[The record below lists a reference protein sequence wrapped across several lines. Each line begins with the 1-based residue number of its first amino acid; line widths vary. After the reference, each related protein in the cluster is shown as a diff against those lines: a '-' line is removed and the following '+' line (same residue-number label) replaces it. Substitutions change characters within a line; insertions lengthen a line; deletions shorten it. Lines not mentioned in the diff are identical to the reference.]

1 MGSHALIPPPR
12 TADGGMTSTDTRRE
26 EDEALVAATT
36 GGDAEIALAFEQC
49 DRHLHAKMIRLW
61 ISTDEN

>member
-1 MGSHALIPPPR
+1 MGDHALIPPPC
-12 TADGGMTSTDTRRE
+12 TADGGITSTDTRRE
-26 EDEALVAATT
+26 EDEAMVAATT

-61 ISTDEN
+61 ISTDES